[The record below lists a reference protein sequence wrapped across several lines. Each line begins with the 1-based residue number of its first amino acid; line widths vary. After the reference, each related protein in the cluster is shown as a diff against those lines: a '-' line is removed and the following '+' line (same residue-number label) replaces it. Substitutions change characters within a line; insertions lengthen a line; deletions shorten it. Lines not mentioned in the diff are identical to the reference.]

1 MGNNNGQTNFL
12 IAGAA
17 LIGFLVGLFVFGWG
31 LTPPKFSNAGP
42 EHLEARHLDEY
53 VTGLASYYAASSD
66 PNYLRHALCYD
77 DDLDAVRSQV
87 QFVEDGIVRS
97 NYDTVIRVI
106 DADGGCDTYRANNAP
121 EAEPTSGLISRLCLW
136 GLVLAGIVG
145 FLFFLLRQR
154 GAGADN
160 DDGQGTV
167 RRFAPR
173 QEPEPVEEPRTRVRE
188 QRRERPIEAAA
199 PLPPKP
205 PQPPVERQQRVER
218 RAKPAPRRPA
228 PAGDPTP
235 LAGFQTT
242 YLRGDDNFDK
252 SFIIENAN
260 GDFLGECGVSISES
274 IGQGPMRN
282 VTAFEI
288 WLFDK
293 NDTHT
298 VTKVIMSEHAYND
311 EGFRA
316 KLATRG
322 EPMLA
327 QFDETIALETNSLII
342 NAEVTEIEYS
352 DENPDRST
360 FERFTVE
367 LSAWVKANNAPS
379 NGGGVDGLLDM

>member
-12 IAGAA
+12 IAIAA

-31 LTPPKFSNAGP
+31 LTPPRFSNAGP
-42 EHLEARHLDEY
+42 EHLEGRHLDEY

-77 DDLDAVRSQV
+77 DDLDAVRSRI
-87 QFVEDGIVRS
+87 QFVEDATVRA
-97 NYDTVIRVI
+97 NYQNVVDVI

-121 EAEPTSGLISRLCLW
+121 EAESTLALVSRLCLW
-136 GLVLAGIVG
+136 GLVLAGIIG
-145 FLFFLLRQR
+145 ALFFLMRQR
-154 GAGADN
+154 GAAVN
-160 DDGQGTV
+160 DDDVGVSRTV
-167 RRFAPR
+167 RRAPAR
-173 QEPEPVEEPRTRVRE
+173 REIEPVEEPRTRIRE
-188 QRRERPIEAAA
+188 QRRERPVEAAA
-199 PLPPKP
+199 APPPKP
-205 PQPPVERQQRVER
+205 PAPPVER

-228 PAGDPTP
+228 PAAGDPTP

-342 NAEVTEIEYS
+342 NAEVTEIDYS
-352 DENPDRST
+352 DESPDRST

-367 LSAWVKANNAPS
+367 LSAWVKANNTSAS
-379 NGGGVDGLLDM
+379 GGGVDDLLDM